1 MKLKKMIMCYFLTI
15 MCSFLG
21 LFFRNVNALSPIR
34 VDTYLVD
41 KGIIELSEGEIIA
54 WRRENLNLSEN
65 HVRVLRLMDR
75 KSICVFSPL
84 YKIICELCSQI
95 IDMDVEADAVLQ
107 MYQEGEIS
115 DEYLEKY
122 SQKIEFSRRQLDIKI
137 VDSLIKFKDQCL

>member
-1 MKLKKMIMCYFLTI
+1 MKLKKMIMCSFLTI
-15 MCSFLG
+15 ICSFLG
-21 LFFRNVNALSPIR
+21 LFFSNVNALSPIR
-34 VDTYLVD
+34 VDTHLVD
-41 KGIIELSEGEIIA
+41 RGIIELSEGETVA

-65 HVRVLRLMDR
+65 HVRVLRFMDR
-75 KSICVFSPL
+75 KSICVSSPL
-84 YKIICELCSQI
+84 CKIICELCSQI